1 MAKKDVAPNRRS
13 SRNSRS
19 SPLPA
24 PASQPPATSTLN
36 LLPLRNI
43 VEDERARL
51 MKAHSILG
59 TVIAAMEAEGVCTN
73 DGPYWPSVIETARD
87 LVDESIRKLEDFDRM
102 ARAAD
107 HRKANE
113 VRESVAYCLRTY
125 VAGAALST
133 FDGNDWG
140 LLRVN

>member
-1 MAKKDVAPNRRS
+1 
-13 SRNSRS
+13 
-19 SPLPA
+19 
-24 PASQPPATSTLN
+24 
-36 LLPLRNI
+36 
-43 VEDERARL
+43 
-51 MKAHSILG
+51 MKAHSILS

-113 VRESVAYCLRTY
+113 VRESVPYCSRTY
-125 VAGAALST
+125 AAGAAWST

-140 LLRVN
+140 LVRVN

>member
-1 MAKKDVAPNRRS
+1 MAKKDATPNPRPS
-13 SRNSRS
+13 PNSRS
-19 SPLPA
+19 PALPA
-24 PASQPPATSTLN
+24 PDSPPSAAHTPN

-51 MKAHSILG
+51 MTAHAILS

-102 ARAAD
+102 ARPD

-113 VRESVAYCLRTY
+113 VRESVPYCSRTY
-125 VAGAALST
+125 AARAALST

-140 LLRVN
+140 MARVN